1 MSCYAWHVETVSDR
15 RKDSISLGDEVKVS
29 LRDGRVVALR
39 NAGLQQDSVVGYA
52 MKSPERVAI
61 AVPDVRQVQA
71 WRFSGRRTAALFVGF
86 SSVFLT
92 VFVISQLQY
101 IGAAF
106 MPL

>member
-1 MSCYAWHVETVSDR
+1 M
-15 RKDSISLGDEVKVS
+15 KVT
-29 LRDGRVVALR
+29 LRDGRAFSLKD
-39 NAGLQQDSVVGYA
+39 AAIQQDSVVGYA
-52 MKSPERVAI
+52 LKTAERLAF
-61 AVPDVRQVQA
+61 AVPDVQRVHA
-71 WRFSGRRTAALFVGF
+71 WRFSGRRTAALVVGF